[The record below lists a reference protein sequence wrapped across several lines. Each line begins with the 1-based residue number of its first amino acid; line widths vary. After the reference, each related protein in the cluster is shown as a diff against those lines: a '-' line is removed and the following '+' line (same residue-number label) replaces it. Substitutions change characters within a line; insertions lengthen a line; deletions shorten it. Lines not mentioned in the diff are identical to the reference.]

1 MLNVHAITC
10 MRRERRR
17 SDFHTWNHVELSSA
31 LHAFANAGYRI
42 VGIDTAKLDDRP
54 EYGML
59 IHMSFMLLREQAT
72 IRWTEHL
79 QGIIVA
85 TDVNYYTIGLL
96 CAPFVLYKLVLYKRV
111 GK

>member
-1 MLNVHAITC
+1 MQ
-10 MRRERRR
+10 
-17 SDFHTWNHVELSSA
+17 LSSA

-59 IHMSFMLLREQAT
+59 IHMSFVLLREQAT
-72 IRWTEHL
+72 IRWTENL
-79 QGIIVA
+79 RRIIVA
-85 TDVNYYTIGLL
+85 TSAKYYMIVLL
-96 CAPFVLYKLVLYKRV
+96 FAPFVLYKLLLNKRV